1 MRADL
6 LDVPIGAVVYR
17 TEEPQLR
24 DGLKVTVTVLDADGC
39 SLHADRLNLDRAPAR
54 QRFAEAAGV
63 PVADLLILR
72 TTLMTALTPPAGEVG
87 AVGAPPVAADDP
99 AALALLDA
107 PDLMDHMAAT
117 VQALGYAGNLWL
129 VRLVYLVLTSR
140 LLPRPLNLVVSGPSA
155 AGKTFTVGLVAG
167 LCPAEATYFLSGMS
181 ARVLVY
187 TDADLRHRHLI
198 IGEASALEQEG
209 IGASLLRNVAW
220 EGRLVYETVERVDG
234 KMQPRRIEKE
244 GPTGFITTTTGRV
257 EAELETR
264 TLTVTVDDT
273 PAATRTIITAT
284 AHRAN
289 GRAPAAPD
297 LGPWHAAQAWL
308 AAHGDRAVT
317 LPYAERLG
325 ALVPARQVRM
335 RRDFP
340 QLLTLVQTHALLHQR
355 QRARDDHGRIVAERA
370 DYEAVFAIAAP
381 VFGAIAAEGV
391 TPAVR
396 ETVAAVKQARGVS
409 DEPVRLGQITERL
422 ELDKASVSRRVAQAV
437 KGGWLVND
445 EERRGRPAKLL
456 LGERL
461 PEERPALPA
470 PAEIFDTPPAQQCNT
485 PPGDADSAHHDT
497 VNTIARGDA
506 TVVQHPQRS
515 DATPPG
521 SVATVAVPLHGGLQH
536 FSPSTDADNGA
547 VEGNRCAV
555 ASGGGQHFSPPRPAS
570 DDDAG
575 WEAYW
580 ADFATRRKGGPI
592 DVRAALEGDRA
603 EGRRNW

>member
-6 LDVPIGAVVYR
+6 LDVPIGALVYR
-17 TEEPQLR
+17 TEEPHLR
-24 DGLKVTVTVLDADGC
+24 DGLKVTVTVLDADGRPR
-39 SLHADRLNLDRAPAR
+39 HADRLNLDRAAAR

-63 PVADLLILR
+63 PAADLLIVR
-72 TTLMTALTPPAGEVG
+72 TTLMAALTPPDGAAG
-87 AVGAPPVAADDP
+87 AAGAPPVAADDP

-107 PDLMDHMAAT
+107 PDLLDCMAAT
-117 VQALGYAGNLWL
+117 VQALGYAGNPWL
-129 VRLVYLVLTSR
+129 VRLIYLVLVSR
-140 LLPRPLNLVVSGPSA
+140 LLPRPLNLVVGGPSA
-155 AGKTFTVGLVAG
+155 AGKSFTVGLVAR

-198 IGEASALEQEG
+198 IGEASALEQDG
-209 IGASLLRNVAW
+209 IGAALLRNVAW

-273 PAATRTIITAT
+273 PEATRTIIIAT
-284 AHRAN
+284 AYRAN
-289 GRAPAAPD
+289 GRAPALPD
-297 LGPWHAAQAWL
+297 LAPWHAAQAWL
-308 AAHGDRAVT
+308 AAHGDRTVT
-317 LPYAERLG
+317 IPYAERLG

-340 QLLTLVQTHALLHQR
+340 QLLTLIQAHALLHQR
-355 QRARDDHGRIVAERA
+355 QRARDDHGRIVAARA
-370 DYEAVFAIAAP
+370 DYDAVYDLAAP

-396 ETVAAVKQARGVS
+396 ETVAAVTQARGVS
-409 DEPVRLGQITERL
+409 DEPVRLGQLAEVL
-422 ELDKASVSRRVAQAV
+422 GLDKASVSRRVGQAV

-445 EERRGRPAKLL
+445 EDRKGRPAKLL

-485 PPGDADSAHHDT
+485 PPPEHDASRHDWGNT
-497 VNTIARGDA
+497 VAGGGA
-506 TVVQHPQRS
+506 TVMQHPQRP
-515 DATPPG
+515 DAGTVA
-521 SVATVAVPLHGGLQH
+521 SVATVAEPLQGGAQH
-536 FSPSTDADNGA
+536 FSPSAGNENGPA
-547 VEGNRCAV
+547 RGDRCTV
-555 ASGGGQHFSPPRPAS
+555 APGGGHPLSPAR
-570 DDDAG
+570 
-575 WEAYW
+575 
-580 ADFATRRKGGPI
+580 
-592 DVRAALEGDRA
+592 VRVTL
-603 EGRRNW
+603 